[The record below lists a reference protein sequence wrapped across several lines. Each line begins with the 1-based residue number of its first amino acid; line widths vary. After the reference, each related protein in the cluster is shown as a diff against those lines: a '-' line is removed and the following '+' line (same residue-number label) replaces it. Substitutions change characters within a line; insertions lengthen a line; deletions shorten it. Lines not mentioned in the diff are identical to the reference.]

1 MLLVRVACGKLFKRN
16 PLQLS
21 PEYQAFLLQLASQ
34 QLSDEHK
41 KKLRDEKT
49 RELLRMPK
57 NRSCPD
63 GYHSQLGVD
72 ISGSRKSNTEVVVN
86 RNFQVYPA
94 YRITYRPG
102 AALPDPISREGKE
115 ALKTFYECIDSDWHR
130 RARDLLC

>member
-1 MLLVRVACGKLFKRN
+1 MRVACGNPFKRN

-21 PEYQAFLLQLASQ
+21 PEDQAFLLQLASQ

>member
-1 MLLVRVACGKLFKRN
+1 MRVACGKPFKRN